1 MLGKVF
7 HRSGHEG
14 GGFILIRFNSI
25 MARNTISM
33 RSLVKTGFGI
43 SVGVLL
49 ANMIFVFIGMAFFI
63 PGYILFS
70 RASSEKKESGSQI
83 TGIVLMAIGV
93 VIMGGLGF
101 GLLLDSAGDM
111 FD

>member
-1 MLGKVF
+1 
-7 HRSGHEG
+7 
-14 GGFILIRFNSI
+14 

-33 RSLVKTGFGI
+33 RSLVKTGFGL
-43 SVGVLL
+43 SVGVFL

-63 PGYILFS
+63 PGYILFT
-70 RASSEKKESGSQI
+70 RASSEKNKTSSSPI

>member
-1 MLGKVF
+1 
-7 HRSGHEG
+7 
-14 GGFILIRFNSI
+14 

-33 RSLVKTGFGI
+33 RSLVKTGFGL
-43 SVGVLL
+43 SVGVFL
-49 ANMIFVFIGMAFFI
+49 ANMIFIFIGMAFFI
-63 PGYILFS
+63 PGYILFT
-70 RASSEKKESGSQI
+70 RASSEKNKTSGSPI

>member
-1 MLGKVF
+1 
-7 HRSGHEG
+7 
-14 GGFILIRFNSI
+14 
-25 MARNTISM
+25 M

-43 SVGVLL
+43 SVGMFL
-49 ANMIFVFIGMAFFI
+49 ANMIFVFIGIAFFI
-63 PGYILFS
+63 PGYILFT
-70 RASSEKKESGSQI
+70 RASSEKNKDSGSQI
-83 TGIVLMAIGV
+83 TGIILMAIGV